1 MRPLTIRRQVS
12 LAARRLLGPSFASQ
26 YVASVRARGPGRRTT
41 RGAPGRAAT
50 SRSIAEG
57 RFDDATTIGR
67 TANPLLARY
76 HYNAVENAILEQML
90 SGELPARPA
99 VLDAGSGAGHW
110 IEFYRRALGAV
121 ELVGVEISASA
132 AAALHAAYDGEGDV
146 TIVEADIADE
156 RFDLGRR
163 FDVVNAVDAGRVCS
177 STWWTTR
184 PGGGP
189 SVTSRRRLAA
199 NGRLVVAEHVGLV
212 THDAGFRGAGDDT
225 PGTLVFKRVRSARAW
240 RTCAREAG
248 LHVHRT
254 VKIRQ
259 SRALATPANRLLVLA
274 PPARRPART
283 TA

>member
-26 YVASVRARGPGRRTT
+26 YAASVRARGPR
-41 RGAPGRAAT
+41 APYDARSAWT
-50 SRSIAEG
+50 SRYEQAIAEG

-76 HYNAVENAILEQML
+76 HYNAVENAILEQVL

-163 FDVVNAVDAGRVCS
+163 FDVVNAVDVLFHVVDDEA
-177 STWWTTR
+177 W
-184 PGGGP
+184 
-189 SVTSRRRLAA
+189 RRAVSNLARHLAA

-259 SRALATPANRLLVLA
+259 SRALTTPANRLLVLA
-274 PPARRPART
+274 PSRS
-283 TA
+283 